1 MDGLLLQ
8 RMNLDSMG
16 CKGPSKC
23 SEMSVHLDAT
33 GGHRA

>member
-1 MDGLLLQ
+1 MDGLVLQ
-8 RMNLDSMG
+8 RMNLDSI
-16 CKGPSKC
+16 GPSKC